1 MKQMGIS
8 VVINTYNANKHL
20 HEVINAVKDFDEVI
34 VCDMESTDN
43 TVEIAKTFNCKIIT
57 YPKGECT
64 IVEPARNFAITQ
76 ARQPWIL
83 VVDADE
89 VVTPDLKK
97 YLYQLT
103 ERPDCPSGIYIPRK
117 NYFMGHFM
125 HSYYPDPLLRFFKK
139 ENTVWPPTVHSTP
152 IVEGK
157 IERIPPK
164 RMELALIHLANDSIE
179 VIVRKF
185 NDYTDNEVIRKKH
198 KKYGVFALIHRPL
211 VRFIKV
217 YFIKGGFRDGKPG
230 LIRAYFEAYYQVIM
244 VSKMIEARQSKNSDQ

>member
-1 MKQMGIS
+1 MGIS

-64 IVEPARNFAITQ
+64 IVEPARNFAIAQ
-76 ARQPWIL
+76 ASQPWIL

-89 VVTPDLKK
+89 VVPPDLTK

-103 ERPDCPSGIYIPRK
+103 ERPDFPSGIYIPRT
-117 NYFMGHFM
+117 NYFMGCFM
-125 HSYYPDPLLRFFKK
+125 HIYNPDPLLRFFKK
-139 ENTVWPPTVHSTP
+139 ANTVWPPTVHSTP
-152 IVEGK
+152 IDEVK

-164 RMELALIHLANDSIE
+164 RIELALIHLANDSIE

>member
-1 MKQMGIS
+1 MGIS
-8 VVINTYNANKHL
+8 VIINTYNANKHL

-57 YPKGECT
+57 FPKGECT

-76 ARQPWIL
+76 ASQPWIL

>member
-1 MKQMGIS
+1 MGIS

-20 HEVINAVKDFDEVI
+20 REVIDAVKDFDEVI

-43 TVEIAKTFNCKIIT
+43 TLEIAHSFNCNVIT
-57 YPKGECT
+57 FPKGECT
-64 IVEPARNFAITQ
+64 IVEPARNFAIAQ
-76 ARQPWIL
+76 ATQPWIL

-89 VVTPDLKK
+89 IVTPELQK
-97 YLYQLT
+97 YLYQLI
-103 ERPDCPSGIYIPRK
+103 EKSDCPSGVYIPRK
-117 NYFMGHFM
+117 NYFMGQFM

-139 ENTVWPPTVHSTP
+139 ENTVWPPTIHSVP

-157 IERIPPK
+157 IDRIPPRRK
-164 RMELALIHLANDSIE
+164 ELALIHLANDSIE

-185 NDYTDNEVIRKKH
+185 NDYTNNEVIRKKH
-198 KKYGVFALIHRPL
+198 KNYGAFALIHRPL

-217 YFIKGGFRDGKPG
+217 YLIKGGFRDGKPG

-244 VSKMIEARQSKNSDQ
+244 VSKMIEERQNKVNKR